1 MSTNNKWYVYAK
13 LSDLSIS
20 SVSPIKNEDFDL
32 EEFMEIEISEDLGI
46 EFIEKPHLMF
56 EHFVYYEN
64 GIPKLIRRDAVII
77 DECLYS
83 ILRVHEKPDSTESE
97 IIFEIDTTNKTLEV
111 SIPPELVGY
120 IRSAGPVIS
129 VTGTM
134 MEIYVTDKG
143 NPNNLI
149 KTLKLPIDVLVQD
162 LSMKIDY
169 DFDTSVTDLY
179 VKEVFKKYKLN
190 IK

>member
-13 LSDLSIS
+13 LSDLTIS
-20 SVSPIKNEDFDL
+20 SVSPIKNQDFDL
-32 EEFMEIEISEDLGI
+32 EETIEIEILEDLGI
-46 EFIEKPHLMF
+46 AFIEKPHLMF
-56 EHFVYYEN
+56 DYFVYYES
-64 GIPKLIRRDAVII
+64 GIPKLIKRDTVII
-77 DECLYS
+77 DERLYS

-120 IRSAGPVIS
+120 IRSAAPVIS
-129 VTGTM
+129 VSGTT

-149 KTLKLPIDVLVQD
+149 KTLKLSIDDLIGN

-179 VKEVFKKYKLN
+179 VKEIFKKYKLN